1 MGFNIPDNVAFG
13 LSIVLFCTFYSEN
26 EGLDLILS
34 GVPMSVLCGDF
45 ILGETIDFDAL
56 LLDGEFRG
64 YLADTRLAFSQL
76 IILKTNKKGKI

>member
-1 MGFNIPDNVAFG
+1 
-13 LSIVLFCTFYSEN
+13 
-26 EGLDLILS
+26 
-34 GVPMSVLCGDF
+34 MSVLCGDF